1 MKNKSIRVC
10 LFALT
15 ILCGVPSVQAADD
28 PAWYV
33 GVGLGRT
40 DVKKTSSWTQ
50 VTDAALLTRG
60 LTSTTLIESHD
71 TAWKLFGGYQFNENF
86 AVEAG
91 YHDLGTFKGVTSVTA
106 PAAATVGGKWDAYA
120 GSVSAVGIYPLVKQF
135 SVFGKAGFAVS
146 RVKVDVPAAAP
157 YSASA
162 TRLQPLIGIGARFD
176 ITKAIGVRAE
186 FERFN
191 NVGDGD
197 KTGQSPV
204 NVWSISAQYR
214 F

>member
-1 MKNKSIRVC
+1 MKNKTTAIC
-10 LFALT
+10 LLAFSAMCAAT
-15 ILCGVPSVQAADD
+15 ACRAADD
-28 PAWYV
+28 PAWYA
-33 GVGLGRT
+33 GFGLGRT

-86 AVEAG
+86 AVEAA
-91 YHDLGTFKGVTSVTA
+91 YHDLGTFKGITSVTA

-120 GSVSAVGIYPLVKQF
+120 GSLSAVGIYPLVKQL

-146 RVKVDVPAAAP
+146 RVKVDVPAATP

-162 TRLQPLIGIGARFD
+162 TRLQPLLGIGARFD
-176 ITKAIGVRAE
+176 ITKAIAVRAE

-204 NVWSISAQYR
+204 NVWTLSAQYR